1 MLMIHNGYIALAP
14 NNLLQSGELVNR
26 CIEDLNLW
34 MLHNVLLLNPAKTEA
49 IKLIFA
55 SQQEMLNALT
65 QTR

>member
-1 MLMIHNGYIALAP
+1 MGTLHVHLTTYC
-14 NNLLQSGELVNR
+14 SLVNWL
-26 CIEDLNLW
+26 IAVFDDLNLW

>member
-1 MLMIHNGYIALAP
+1 MIP
-14 NNLLQSGELVNR
+14 NCTLHLHLTTYCSLVNWL
-26 CIEDLNLW
+26 IAVFDDLNLW

>member
-1 MLMIHNGYIALAP
+1 MGTLHLHLATYC
-14 NNLLQSGELVNR
+14 SLVNWL
-26 CIEDLNLW
+26 IAVFDDLNLW